1 MPIEVHILQNGAGR
15 LWICHGVLRGK
26 DFIANNDRILTT
38 QSYNG
43 VRWVLIDETDATLR
57 DFSQEEIRIIRQRDD
72 RLAAV
77 LPELVAA
84 VLAPK
89 DFSFGMSR
97 MWEMMTERPGW
108 SVRAFRSR
116 PEAWLREEVR
126 RKFGLELPDSLSP
139 P

>member
-1 MPIEVHILQNGAGR
+1 LD
-15 LWICHGVLRGK
+15 K
-26 DFIANNDRILTT
+26 TILTT

-108 SVRAFRSR
+108 APFARGQKPGFGKKYAASL
-116 PEAWLREEVR
+116 AWSYRTA
-126 RKFGLELPDSLSP
+126 
-139 P
+139 